1 MKTPQSIILALTALA
16 SAAYAVAP
24 PPDGGYL
31 DQNTAEGENALFSLT
46 TGNNN
51 TAVGFQALFSHTNG
65 DNNSALGSLALQ
77 RNTDGL
83 ANTAAGSNA
92 MLNNTTGDANTAVG
106 MFALYNN
113 TTGLRNTTIG
123 VESLKRT
130 NGSDNVGVG
139 YEAGMNIGTGSN
151 NIDIGHPGAKGDSN
165 FIRIG
170 TVGIQTG
177 TYIAGISGATVPTGV
192 GVIVGADGRLG
203 TTTSSARFKENIRP
217 INKASEAIF
226 SLQPVAFR
234 YKKELDPAGIPQ
246 VGLIAEE
253 VAKVDPDLVARDEE
267 GKPYTVRYEAVNAML
282 LNEFLKEH
290 KKVEEQSG
298 HIKGLE
304 EQLRSVTARLDA
316 KGL

>member
-1 MKTPQSIILALTALA
+1 MKTTQLILLALTACAAAALA
-16 SAAYAVAP
+16 VDP

-31 DQNTAEGENALFSLT
+31 NQNTAEGENALFSLT
-46 TGNNN
+46 TGDNN

-65 DNNSALGSLALQ
+65 DNNTAVGSLALQ
-77 RNTDGL
+77 NNTDGL

-106 MFALYNN
+106 MFSLYNN

-151 NIDIGHPGAKGDSN
+151 NIDIGHPGTKGDSN
-165 FIRIG
+165 IIRLG
-170 TVGIQTG
+170 TVGIHTG
-177 TYIAGISGATVPTGV
+177 TFIAGISGVTVPTGV
-192 GVIVGADGRLG
+192 AVIVDTNGHLG

-217 INKASEAIF
+217 MNKASEAIF
-226 SLQPVAFR
+226 GLRPVAFR
-234 YKKELDPAGIPQ
+234 YNKELDPAGIPQ

-267 GKPYTVRYEAVNAML
+267 GKPYTVRYEAVNAMV

-290 KKVEEQSG
+290 KKVEEQADQ
-298 HIKGLE
+298 IQRLE
-304 EQLRSVTARLDA
+304 EQLRHVTARLDA